1 VFGLTDRQRPVGL
14 AAEHHKREHKP
25 ARTGWPLCRIRL
37 CAAARERLCSPR
49 FLAEVQAM
57 TSGANGGPVL
67 ERPRGGEPAGEAGA
81 RILLVEDDATIQNM
95 LADALRESGFS
106 VGIAASGGEMDR
118 AMARDKAD
126 LVLLDLMLPG
136 EDGRAICMR
145 LRASSPNLPIIM
157 VTALGDDIDRIV
169 GLEIGADDY
178 VTKPFNTRE
187 LIARI
192 RALLR
197 RARVSGGRTRQA
209 ALRFAGWVIHP
220 TERKLINPQ
229 GALVTTT
236 SAEFDLLLAFCTHPG
251 EVLSREQL
259 LELTHGGIAGPV
271 ERSVDVHVSR
281 IRQKI
286 EPDAGEPSFIKT
298 IRLGGYIFTPEVADA

>member
-1 VFGLTDRQRPVGL
+1 MSV
-14 AAEHHKREHKP
+14 
-25 ARTGWPLCRIRL
+25 
-37 CAAARERLCSPR
+37 
-49 FLAEVQAM
+49 
-57 TSGANGGPVL
+57 
-67 ERPRGGEPAGEAGA
+67 ERPRNSESVGEAGA
-81 RILLVEDDATIQNM
+81 RVLLVEDDPTIQNM
-95 LADALRESGFS
+95 LAEALRESGFS
-106 VGIAASGGEMDR
+106 VGIAASGVEMDR
-118 AMARDKAD
+118 AMQREGVD

-136 EDGRAICMR
+136 EDGRAICAR
-145 LRASSPNLPIIM
+145 LRARAPDMPIIM

-197 RARVSGGRTRQA
+197 RSRASGGARPRQGP
-209 ALRFAGWVIHP
+209 LTFAGWLIHP
-220 TERKLINPQ
+220 TERKLLNPQ
-229 GALVTTT
+229 GAMVTMT

-259 LELTHGGIAGPV
+259 LELTHGGLAGPV

-286 EPDAGEPSFIKT
+286 EPNAGEPMFIKT
-298 IRLGGYIFTPEVADA
+298 IRLGGYIFTPEVAAA

>member
-1 VFGLTDRQRPVGL
+1 L
-14 AAEHHKREHKP
+14 
-25 ARTGWPLCRIRL
+25 
-37 CAAARERLCSPR
+37 
-49 FLAEVQAM
+49 
-57 TSGANGGPVL
+57 GGVSL
-67 ERPRGGEPAGEAGA
+67 ERSRNGDATSEAGA
-81 RILLVEDDATIQNM
+81 RILLVEDDSTIQNM

-106 VGIAASGGEMDR
+106 VGIAASGAEMDR
-118 AMARDKAD
+118 AMGREKVD

-136 EDGRAICMR
+136 EDGRTICTR
-145 LRASSPNLPIIM
+145 LRAASANLPIIM

-178 VTKPFNTRE
+178 VSKPFNTRE

-197 RARVSGGRTRQA
+197 RSRASDGSRSRQA
-209 ALRFAGWVIHP
+209 PLRFAGWFIHP

-236 SAEFDLLLAFCTHPG
+236 SAEFDLLLAFCNHAG

-259 LELTHGGIAGPV
+259 LELTHGGVAGPV

-286 EPDAGEPSFIKT
+286 EPDPSDPTFIKT
-298 IRLGGYIFTPEVADA
+298 IRLGGYIFTPEVTAA

>member
-1 VFGLTDRQRPVGL
+1 MTNERTRP
-14 AAEHHKREHKP
+14 A
-25 ARTGWPLCRIRL
+25 
-37 CAAARERLCSPR
+37 
-49 FLAEVQAM
+49 
-57 TSGANGGPVL
+57 
-67 ERPRGGEPAGEAGA
+67 EPATETSA
-81 RILLVEDDATIQNM
+81 RVLLVEDDATIQNM
-95 LADALRESGFS
+95 LADALRENGFS
-106 VGIAASGGEMDR
+106 VAIAASGVEMDR
-118 AMARDKAD
+118 VMNHEKPDM
-126 LVLLDLMLPG
+126 VLLDLMLPG
-136 EDGRAICMR
+136 EDGRAICTR

-157 VTALGDDIDRIV
+157 VTALGDDVDRIA

-178 VTKPFNTRE
+178 VAKPFNTRE

-197 RARVSGGRTRQA
+197 RSRVSGGARTRQGP
-209 ALRFAGWVIHP
+209 LRFAGWLLHP

-236 SAEFDLLLAFCTHPG
+236 SAEFDLLLAFCTHSG

-271 ERSVDVHVSR
+271 ERSIDVHVSR

-286 EPDAGEPSFIKT
+286 EPDPSDPIFIKT
-298 IRLGGYIFTPEVADA
+298 IRLGGYIFTPEVMAA

>member
-1 VFGLTDRQRPVGL
+1 MSLDRSRYS
-14 AAEHHKREHKP
+14 E
-25 ARTGWPLCRIRL
+25 
-37 CAAARERLCSPR
+37 S
-49 FLAEVQAM
+49 
-57 TSGANGGPVL
+57 TS
-67 ERPRGGEPAGEAGA
+67 EAGA
-81 RILLVEDDATIQNM
+81 RILLVEDDSTIQNM

-106 VGIAASGGEMDR
+106 VGIAASGAEMDR
-118 AMARDKAD
+118 AMGRDKVD
-126 LVLLDLMLPG
+126 LLLLDLMLPG
-136 EDGRAICMR
+136 EDGRAICTR
-145 LRASSPNLPIIM
+145 LRASASNLPIIM

-178 VTKPFNTRE
+178 VSKPFNTRE

-197 RARVSGGRTRQA
+197 RARASEGARARQA
-209 ALRFAGWVIHP
+209 PLRFAGWLIHP

-236 SAEFDLLLAFCTHPG
+236 SAEFDLLLAFCTHAG

-259 LELTHGGIAGPV
+259 LELTHGGVAGPV

-286 EPDAGEPSFIKT
+286 EPDPGDPTFIKT
-298 IRLGGYIFTPEVADA
+298 IRLGGYIFTPEVTTS

>member
-1 VFGLTDRQRPVGL
+1 VSMD
-14 AAEHHKREHKP
+14 
-25 ARTGWPLCRIRL
+25 
-37 CAAARERLCSPR
+37 
-49 FLAEVQAM
+49 
-57 TSGANGGPVL
+57 
-67 ERPRGGEPAGEAGA
+67 RPRNGDAASETGA
-81 RILLVEDDATIQNM
+81 RILLVEDDSTIQNM

-106 VGIAASGGEMDR
+106 VGIAASGAEMDR
-118 AMARDKAD
+118 AMGRDKID
-126 LVLLDLMLPG
+126 LLLLDLMLPG
-136 EDGRAICMR
+136 EDGRSICTR
-145 LRASSPNLPIIM
+145 LRGATPNLPIIM
-157 VTALGDDIDRIV
+157 VTALGDEIDRIV

-197 RARVSGGRTRQA
+197 RVRANEGARGRQGPLT
-209 ALRFAGWVIHP
+209 FAGWFIHP

-236 SAEFDLLLAFCTHPG
+236 SAEFDLLLAFCAHAG

-259 LELTHGGIAGPV
+259 LDLTHGGVAGPV
-271 ERSVDVHVSR
+271 ERSIDVHVSR

-286 EPDAGEPSFIKT
+286 EPDASDPTFIKT
-298 IRLGGYIFTPEVADA
+298 IRLGGYIFTPAVTPA

>member
-1 VFGLTDRQRPVGL
+1 M
-14 AAEHHKREHKP
+14 
-25 ARTGWPLCRIRL
+25 
-37 CAAARERLCSPR
+37 S
-49 FLAEVQAM
+49 
-57 TSGANGGPVL
+57 L
-67 ERPRGGEPAGEAGA
+67 ERPRGGEPQAEATG
-81 RILLVEDDATIQNM
+81 RVLLVEDDGAIQNM
-95 LADALRESGFS
+95 LAEALRESGFS
-106 VGIAASGGEMDR
+106 VAIAASGTQMDR
-118 AMARDKAD
+118 AMGRDKPD
-126 LVLLDLMLPG
+126 LVLLDLLLPG
-136 EDGRAICMR
+136 EDGRAICAR
-145 LRASSPNLPIIM
+145 LRAAMPDLPIIM

-197 RARVSGGRTRQA
+197 RARVSGGNRARQGP
-209 ALRFAGWVIHP
+209 LRFAGWLIHP
-220 TERKLINPQ
+220 TERKLVNPQ

-236 SAEFDLLLAFCTHPG
+236 STEFDLLLAFCEHPG

-259 LELTHGGIAGPV
+259 LELTHSGVAGPV

-286 EPDAGEPSFIKT
+286 EPNSGEPTFIKT
-298 IRLGGYIFTPEVADA
+298 IRLGGYIFTPTVQPA

>member
-1 VFGLTDRQRPVGL
+1 MSSSGPALDRL
-14 AAEHHKREHKP
+14 
-25 ARTGWPLCRIRL
+25 
-37 CAAARERLCSPR
+37 
-49 FLAEVQAM
+49 
-57 TSGANGGPVL
+57 
-67 ERPRGGEPAGEAGA
+67 RGGEPASEAGA

-106 VGIAASGGEMDR
+106 VGIAASGSEMDR
-118 AMARDKAD
+118 AMSREKTD

-136 EDGRAICMR
+136 EDGRAICAR
-145 LRASSPNLPIIM
+145 LRASSPNMPIII

-197 RARVSGGRTRQA
+197 RARVSGARTRQG
-209 ALRFAGWVIHP
+209 ALRFVGWVIHP

-271 ERSVDVHVSR
+271 ERSIDVHVSR

-286 EPDAGEPSFIKT
+286 EPDPGEPTFIKT
-298 IRLGGYIFTPEVADA
+298 IRLGGYIFTPQVSAA

>member
-1 VFGLTDRQRPVGL
+1 VSLDRSR
-14 AAEHHKREHKP
+14 
-25 ARTGWPLCRIRL
+25 
-37 CAAARERLCSPR
+37 
-49 FLAEVQAM
+49 
-57 TSGANGGPVL
+57 NGDTAS
-67 ERPRGGEPAGEAGA
+67 ETGA

-106 VGIAASGGEMDR
+106 VGIAASGVEMDR
-118 AMARDKAD
+118 AMSRDKVD
-126 LVLLDLMLPG
+126 LLLLDLMLPG
-136 EDGRAICMR
+136 EDGRAICTR
-145 LRASSPNLPIIM
+145 LRAASANLPIIM

-178 VTKPFNTRE
+178 VSKPFNTRE

-197 RARVSGGRTRQA
+197 RTRPNEGARARQA
-209 ALRFAGWVIHP
+209 PLRFAGWLIHP

-236 SAEFDLLLAFCTHPG
+236 SAEFDLLLAFCTHAG

-259 LELTHGGIAGPV
+259 LELTHGGVAGPV

-286 EPDAGEPSFIKT
+286 EPDPSDPAFIKT
-298 IRLGGYIFTPEVADA
+298 IRLGGYIFTPQVTST